1 MDVILLKDVVPLGAE
16 GAVVRVKP
24 GFARNYLLPSGLAV
38 EATPRQLQAV
48 EASKR
53 QRLKQ
58 AERVQQEAEALK
70 RRLESHSLTMKLT
83 LGEGD
88 QPFGSITVH
97 DVADAL
103 ARDGIPVEKDA
114 IRLEQPLKALG
125 VFDVPVRLHPNVTAT
140 LKLWVVKA

>member
-48 EASKR
+48 EVSKR

-70 RRLESHSLTMKLT
+70 RRLERHSLTMKLT

-103 ARDGIPVEKDA
+103 ARDGIPVEKGA

>member
-70 RRLESHSLTMKLT
+70 RRLESHSLTMTLT

-103 ARDGIPVEKDA
+103 ARDGIPVEKGA

-140 LKLWVVKA
+140 VKLWVVKA

>member
-1 MDVILLKDVVPLGAE
+1 MDVILLKDVEPLGAE

-24 GFARNYLLPSGLAV
+24 GYARNYLLPSGLAV
-38 EATPRQLQAV
+38 EASPRQLQAV

-58 AERVQQEAEALK
+58 AERVQQDAEALK

-103 ARDGIPVEKDA
+103 ARDGVPVEKGA

>member
-103 ARDGIPVEKDA
+103 ARDGIPLEKGA

-140 LKLWVVKA
+140 VKLWVVKA

>member
-103 ARDGIPVEKDA
+103 ARDGIPVEKGA

>member
-1 MDVILLKDVVPLGAE
+1 MDVILLKDVELLGAE

-103 ARDGIPVEKDA
+103 ARDGIPLEKGA

>member
-1 MDVILLKDVVPLGAE
+1 M
-16 GAVVRVKP
+16 
-24 GFARNYLLPSGLAV
+24 
-38 EATPRQLQAV
+38 QAV

-58 AERVQQEAEALK
+58 AERVQKEAEALK

-103 ARDGIPVEKDA
+103 ARDGIPVEKGA

>member
-1 MDVILLKDVVPLGAE
+1 MDVILLKDVEPLGAE

-70 RRLESHSLTMKLT
+70 RRLESHSLTMTLT

-103 ARDGIPVEKDA
+103 ARDGIPVEKGA

-140 LKLWVVKA
+140 VKLWVVKA

>member
-1 MDVILLKDVVPLGAE
+1 MDVILLKDVELLGAE

-70 RRLESHSLTMKLT
+70 RRLESHSLTMTLT